1 MTVMLALPGV
11 GRAAFAT
18 PLDQQ
23 WTLSSWEHE
32 MRFPLSFQ
40 GKLYVLHTPLGEED
54 VHHVLQIDPP
64 VQQDGAGG
72 GRALPPPE
80 LIAPVPKDKL
90 PDPLGLVECG
100 LLEVIS

>member
-1 MTVMLALPGV
+1 MLALPGV

-32 MRFPLSFQ
+32 MRFSLSFQ

-54 VHHVLQIDPP
+54 VHQVLRIDPP

-72 GRALPPPE
+72 GRAL
-80 LIAPVPKDKL
+80 
-90 PDPLGLVECG
+90 
-100 LLEVIS
+100 LLSNLLLRTRGSTRGRCRRRKGSSAVAL